1 MAGFTSSAGRN
12 ICSFG
17 QGRTELA
24 RYITEL
30 PQRTF
35 SGFVIGWAADGLGM
49 RKRSIV
55 RPARLLS
62 PSGFRDSREVVRTQ
76 LPLIAS
82 PSTTTAAAALLFPP
96 KRQRGE
102 KARERDD
109 AKTKT
114 EQGRKDN
121 IFSFWCPYVTK

>member
-30 PQRTF
+30 PRRTF

-62 PSGFRDSREVVRTQ
+62 PSGFRDSWEVVRTQ

-82 PSTTTAAAALLFPP
+82 PCTAAALLFPP
-96 KRQRGE
+96 SVAEGRRRRKGTKPRE
-102 KARERDD
+102 KSYRD
-109 AKTKT
+109 A
-114 EQGRKDN
+114 GI
-121 IFSFWCPYVTK
+121 IFSRFGCRAFAE